1 MNYLEQFSYDL
12 LLLLKDSDQQT
23 EPPPRANF
31 SDTVNQWVIYDAY
44 VEYEYQKELQDEL
57 DRKARTSEQRA
68 VRKRI
73 LGEDTVDENLEL
85 SEKIIRAAKVLER
98 MVNQNIFIDIAQG
111 KLT

>member
-1 MNYLEQFSYDL
+1 MNCPQQYSYGL
-12 LLLLKDSDQQT
+12 LLLFKDGEAQT

-44 VEYEYQKELQDEL
+44 VDYEYQKELQDEQ
-57 DRKARTSEQRA
+57 DRKGRASEQKIT
-68 VRKRI
+68 RKRI
-73 LGEDTVDENLEL
+73 LGEDTVDENIEM